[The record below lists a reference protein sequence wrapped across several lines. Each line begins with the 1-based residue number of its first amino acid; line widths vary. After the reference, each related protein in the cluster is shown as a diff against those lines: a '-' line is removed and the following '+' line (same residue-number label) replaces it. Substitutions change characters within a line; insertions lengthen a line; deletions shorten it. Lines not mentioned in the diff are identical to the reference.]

1 MSEDAV
7 KVFTNKLMDWQRQG
21 YYVLLNNFYNMKG
34 KSEKYDG
41 FVVSANAAEQ
51 KFVWKVYVNKVLDE
65 RIYSFDQVNEMIEEM
80 DKVVMGG

>member
-41 FVVSANAAEQ
+41 FVVSANPAEQ

>member
-34 KSEKYDG
+34 KSDKYDG
-41 FVVSANAAEQ
+41 FVVSANTAEE

-65 RIYSFDQVNEMIEEM
+65 RIYSFSQVNEMIEEM
-80 DKVVMGG
+80 DKVVRGL